1 MADYRRNNKSSSSRS
16 FGRVIDINRIDDH
29 HHSIKQTNLNLKQSI
44 VINNKNNDENHGHDD
59 DHEDSNNKM
68 FKTTTL
74 KNDEQTSNQ
83 NHDKENGQNAK
94 IKKSTTAVNEKRKSS
109 TSNTTVVIHDD
120 NSDDHHNNVDDNK
133 SNDDDDDDE
142 FHKSKM
148 LKWMTVSNLEFE
160 NNDQDRYHYHM
171 IELRTTFETLI
182 QMDEKN
188 KRLQT
193 KIENIRKENEQ
204 LELMKDEI
212 DQIYA
217 SFITTE

>member
-44 VINNKNNDENHGHDD
+44 VINNKNNGHDD

-74 KNDEQTSNQ
+74 KNDERISNQ

-133 SNDDDDDDE
+133 SNDDDDDE

-193 KIENIRKENEQ
+193 KIENIRNENEQ

>member
-16 FGRVIDINRIDDH
+16 FGKVIDINRIDDY

-44 VINNKNNDENHGHDD
+44 VINNKNNGHDD

-74 KNDEQTSNQ
+74 KNDERISNQ

-133 SNDDDDDDE
+133 SNDDDDDE

-193 KIENIRKENEQ
+193 KIENIRNENEQ

-217 SFITTE
+217 SFITTEE